1 MTESPSQASSSATN
15 SPTIDVSLGN
25 DSWVR
30 NLTWLTAMTG
40 SIEQVSSSE
49 SNELTLNVSLGND
62 RLRNLNWLTAMAAKQ
77 GPPTSD
83 EPAPQISLENEAQSV
98 LKPIL
103 RFSSSRPSARHPPS
117 LQLSR
122 TKVVDVDMG
131 AHKGIKISPSEPTYD
146 LGLGQFGPSR
156 VDDSPVDELAP
167 WWASYQVKIRRE
179 FLNGG
184 RVDGFEDI
192 DLQSEAAYEEEVSC
206 EEEKPCEDIEDL
218 GKANMSDE
226 GYETGPTSVISDGQ
240 EFLDG
245 LDNLEAAR
253 PKPSKRRQMTI
264 PGNRENIWENPH
276 VLASPLASYSG
287 WIDEIANLE
296 ASLSLPPGTRYYK
309 VDDQAEADESS
320 SDGCFPHSNSEYWCS
335 LHH

>member
-1 MTESPSQASSSATN
+1 MTESPSHASSFTTG

-30 NLTWLTAMTG
+30 NLTWLTAMAG

-49 SNELTLNVSLGND
+49 SNEPILNVSLGND

-77 GPPTSD
+77 GPSPSD
-83 EPAPQISLENEAQSV
+83 ELTPQILLENEAQSV

-103 RFSSSRPSARHPPS
+103 RFSSSRPSARHPPP

-122 TKVVDVDMG
+122 TKFVDEDTE
-131 AHKGIKISPSEPTYD
+131 AHKGIAISPSEPTYD

-206 EEEKPCEDIEDL
+206 EEEKPCEDMEEL
-218 GKANMSDE
+218 SKANMSDE
-226 GYETGPTSVISDGQ
+226 GYETGISEGQ

-264 PGNRENIWENPH
+264 PGNRENIWANPH
-276 VLASPLASYSG
+276 VLASPCPLASYSG
-287 WIDEIANLE
+287 WIDEIADLE
-296 ASLSLPPGTRYYK
+296 ASVSLPPGTRYYK
-309 VDDQAEADESS
+309 VDDQADADESN

-335 LHH
+335 LPH